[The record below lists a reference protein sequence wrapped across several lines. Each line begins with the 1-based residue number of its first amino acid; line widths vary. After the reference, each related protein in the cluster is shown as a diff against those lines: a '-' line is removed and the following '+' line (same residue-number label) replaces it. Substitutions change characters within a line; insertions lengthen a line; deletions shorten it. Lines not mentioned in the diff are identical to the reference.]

1 MSNLQHFAKTPA
13 TRIDSMEVYES
24 PFQSRM
30 SGKLFQSGLRFD
42 DYEKIC
48 WVLGRAS
55 DPRKCDFLTLRKRT
69 SFQMKFNLPEIY
81 DITSEIIDG
90 MNARRKK

>member
-30 SGKLFQSGLRFD
+30 SGELFQSGLRFD
-42 DYEKIC
+42 DYFKEITLSGV
-48 WVLGRAS
+48 WSVLSEQLSEQATN
-55 DPRKCDFLTLRKRT
+55 PAPLRKSPIAFDVAMLSSLRT
-69 SFQMKFNLPEIY
+69 CV
-81 DITSEIIDG
+81 
-90 MNARRKK
+90 

>member
-42 DYEKIC
+42 DYNRTVKTINEYIDILQERC
-48 WVLGRAS
+48 PTRAA
-55 DPRKCDFLTLRKRT
+55 LL
-69 SFQMKFNLPEIY
+69 
-81 DITSEIIDG
+81 
-90 MNARRKK
+90 

>member
-42 DYEKIC
+42 DYFNG
-48 WVLGRAS
+48 VDLS
-55 DPRKCDFLTLRKRT
+55 RKVQSGNTQSLELD
-69 SFQMKFNLPEIY
+69 EI
-81 DITSEIIDG
+81 
-90 MNARRKK
+90 

>member
-30 SGKLFQSGLRFD
+30 SGELFQSGLRFD
-42 DYEKIC
+42 DYDKKQTKS
-48 WVLGRAS
+48 GFYSAS
-55 DPRKCDFLTLRKRT
+55 
-69 SFQMKFNLPEIY
+69 
-81 DITSEIIDG
+81 
-90 MNARRKK
+90 ARRRVYETSSVLFSAEGRRVKRRLPNEKTTFHWKTVS